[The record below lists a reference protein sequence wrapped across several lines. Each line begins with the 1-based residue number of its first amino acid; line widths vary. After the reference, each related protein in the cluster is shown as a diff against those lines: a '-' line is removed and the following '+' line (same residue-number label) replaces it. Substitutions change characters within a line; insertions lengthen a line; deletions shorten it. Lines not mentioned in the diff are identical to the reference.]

1 MNINKMM
8 LLKVLAF
15 ATLCVIL
22 TVALGVKL
30 ANTRLFAHTYSVAAV
45 FNDATGVL
53 PGDAV
58 KLAGVDVGRVESTQ
72 IDNGKALVQ
81 FNLDDSV
88 KLPKDSEV
96 AIRWRNVLGQRYLYV
111 YPGNGTELYTDG
123 SRIPAS
129 HTRDVNDIG
138 DFLNRVGPILKAI
151 DPAQANAFLDAVNT
165 ALSGNEQQVRQLLDD
180 GSKLATTLGNQDGQ
194 IKGLVTSADKV
205 TAAYAGQHKA
215 LGQIFTNLDSLG
227 GVLRRRTQDI
237 NTLLTQFADV
247 QQELESLLVKN
258 RSNID
263 ASLGGLK
270 TTLGTL
276 ASNRKNLSKTLHSLP
291 LGIISYH
298 QTSSWGEYFNVR
310 ITKLLFEDSNS
321 KDLAVQ
327 GETSNEHGNVGGKP
341 KSGDPC
347 VPCPDGHPKHGR
359 SSGGTSSGGTYPGGT
374 SSGGAPST
382 GTGNAAT
389 SGPGQHPE
397 GAVGVESILRFVLM
411 GGGL

>member
-1 MNINKMM
+1 MNINKVM

-15 ATLCVIL
+15 ATLCLIL

-30 ANTRLFAHTYSVAAV
+30 ANSRLFSHTYILQAE
-45 FNDATGVL
+45 FEDATGVL
-53 PGDAV
+53 KGDAV
-58 KLAGVDVGRVESTQ
+58 KLAGVDIGRVESTE
-72 IDNGKALVQ
+72 IHDGNALVK
-81 FNLDDSV
+81 FNLDESV

-111 YPGNGTELYTDG
+111 YPGTDT
-123 SRIPAS
+123 SLFAADDLIPADQ
-129 HTRDVNDIG
+129 TRDVNDIG

-151 DPAQANAFLDAVNT
+151 DPEQANAFLDAVNT
-165 ALSGNEQQVRQLLDD
+165 ALSGNETQVRRLLDD
-180 GSKLATTLGNQDGQ
+180 GAKLATTLGNEDNE

-205 TAAYAGQHKA
+205 TAAYAGQHES
-215 LGQIFTNLDSLG
+215 LGQIFEHLDDLG
-227 GVLRRRTQDI
+227 VVLRQRTGDI

-247 QQELESLLVKN
+247 QQELESLLVDN

-276 ASNRKNLSKTLHSLP
+276 ARNKRNLGKTLHSLP

-310 ITKLLFEDSNS
+310 ITKLLVQDSNS
-321 KDLAVQ
+321 NDLVVQ
-327 GETSNEHGNVGGKP
+327 GETDNQHGDEGGRP

-347 VPCPDGHPKHGR
+347 VPCKDGESNGSSQSS
-359 SSGGTSSGGTYPGGT
+359 SSGSTEGSKQNPGNHQ
-374 SSGGAPST
+374 S
-382 GTGNAAT
+382 
-389 SGPGQHPE
+389 
-397 GAVGVESILRFVLM
+397 GAVGVESILRFVLSEENA
-411 GGGL
+411 